1 MKRLFIFVFPIS
13 LQKTDRHAFNSYKDR
28 YKYTQD
34 LKRDSQQAIQRRNRK
49 NRAYRHRKEEYS
61 DNLATTGSDEDGE
74 TLEIPSIENIRL
86 AGTTQRK
93 LLERRISL
101 LRTQDKIAHL
111 ESRFSDR
118 GSQDLNVYQP
128 ASSHSSR
135 RTRTIN
141 TAIPE
146 VVDTE
151 GSEYGA
157 AMNNVQIVRKTARN
171 HRDSVLKKAERLL
184 HERKR
189 HDFGSSSEADT
200 EDSPRLSVHT
210 QRSSRLARPST
221 YIARSRSRSLSSEK
235 EYIHVPEVLD
245 SVSDTN
251 DFIDNDPAKD
261 SRNAIQALPD
271 VNRLYSNQRRKR
283 FYLKSAAQVG
293 LLTLTTLTLAL
304 LNLF

>member
-1 MKRLFIFVFPIS
+1 MNVF
-13 LQKTDRHAFNSYKDR
+13 Q
-28 YKYTQD
+28 
-34 LKRDSQQAIQRRNRK
+34 
-49 NRAYRHRKEEYS
+49 
-61 DNLATTGSDEDGE
+61 
-74 TLEIPSIENIRL
+74 PS
-86 AGTTQRK
+86 
-93 LLERRISL
+93 
-101 LRTQDKIAHL
+101 
-111 ESRFSDR
+111 
-118 GSQDLNVYQP
+118 
-128 ASSHSSR
+128 SSHSSR

-146 VVDTE
+146 IDTE

-171 HRDSVLKKAERLL
+171 HRNSVLKKAERLL

-210 QRSSRLARPST
+210 QRSRLERPST

-251 DFIDNDPAKD
+251 DLIDNEPAQN

-271 VNRLYSNQRRKR
+271 VNRLYSYQRRKR

-293 LLTLTTLTLAL
+293 LLTHTSLTIVQ